1 MVDKNVILKRAE
13 QIDKHLEKISPYS
26 TLSKEDFL
34 KDEKAQDIVEYNLF
48 QIVNH
53 LADIVQHIVVDENYG
68 LPQSNYDASYILYEK
83 GILDNSDLDLL
94 KKMIGFRNAIGHDYI
109 SLDKEIVYSTLIKGE
124 KDIRNI
130 LSKLTGKFL

>member
-26 TLSKEDFL
+26 TLSKQDFL

-53 LADIVQHIVVDENYG
+53 LVDIVQHIVVDENYG
-68 LPQSNYDASYILYEK
+68 LPQSNYDASYILHEK
-83 GILDNSDLDLL
+83 GVFGNKDLDLL
-94 KKMIGFRNAIGHDYI
+94 KKMIGFRNTIGHDYI
-109 SLDKEIVYSTLIKGE
+109 TLDKELVYSTLIKGE
-124 KDIRNI
+124 RDIRNI

>member
-48 QIVNH
+48 QIINH
-53 LADIVQHIVVDENYG
+53 LIDIVQHIVVDENYG

-83 GILDNSDLDLL
+83 GVFGNKDLDLL
-94 KKMIGFRNAIGHDYI
+94 KKMIGFRNTIGHDYI
-109 SLDKEIVYSTLIKGE
+109 TLDKELVYSTLTKGK
-124 KDIRNI
+124 KDIQNI

>member
-48 QIVNH
+48 QIINH
-53 LADIVQHIVVDENYG
+53 LIDIVQHIVVDENYG
-68 LPQSNYDASYILYEK
+68 LPQSNYDASYILCEK
-83 GILDNSDLDLL
+83 GVFGNKDLDLL
-94 KKMIGFRNAIGHDYI
+94 KKMIGFRNTIGHDYI
-109 SLDKEIVYSTLIKGE
+109 TLDKELVYSTLIKGE
-124 KDIRNI
+124 KDIRDI